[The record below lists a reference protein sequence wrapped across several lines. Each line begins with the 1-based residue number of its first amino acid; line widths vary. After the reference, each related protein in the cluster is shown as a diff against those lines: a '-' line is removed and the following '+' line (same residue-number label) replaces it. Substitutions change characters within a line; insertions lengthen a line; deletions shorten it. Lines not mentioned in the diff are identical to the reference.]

1 MRKTNKFSL
10 DVKEIESYYGETKIL
25 DQISFHLKE
34 GDFLG
39 VVGPNGSGKTT
50 LLRTIGRVLKPERGN
65 VCICGED
72 VYTLSQRQV
81 AQWVGAV
88 PQDTVVDFS
97 FTVSEIVMMGRTPH
111 LSRWQ
116 GESKRDLG
124 ICRKTMEVTKTL
136 PLAARPV
143 TELSGGERQRV
154 IIAQALAQ
162 EPQLLLLDEPTA
174 HLDISYQLEILEL
187 IRHLKSQGLAVV
199 AVFQDLNLAATY
211 SDYLLLLSQG
221 KVEALGSPK
230 EVLTEEN
237 IRKVFGVEAAVS
249 TNPFTGALHVSPLVR
264 EKTASHSASPVI
276 HLLCG
281 MGTGAP
287 LMQHLLRAGFSVSAG
302 VLNALDTD
310 ESVAESLGL
319 QYVSEAPF
327 SPIAEEAHLRN
338 LELVKE
344 ADMVVVTEVV
354 FGPGNVKNLEAA
366 REALKCRIP
375 VVMMEKN
382 PVRERDYTEGEA
394 SQLFEELKREG
405 ARVVRDERSLWESIV
420 ERKKKDAR

>member
-1 MRKTNKFSL
+1 MQKLKKFSL
-10 DVKEIESYYGETKIL
+10 DVEEIESYYGETKIL
-25 DQISFHLKE
+25 DQISLHLKE
-34 GDFLG
+34 SEFLG
-39 VVGPNGSGKTT
+39 IVGPNGSGKTT
-50 LLRTIGRVLKPERGN
+50 LLRTIGRVLKPQRGN
-65 VCICGED
+65 VYICGED

-88 PQDTVVDFS
+88 PQDTAVDFS
-97 FTVSEIVMMGRTPH
+97 FAVSEVVMMGRTPH
-111 LSRWQ
+111 LGRWQ
-116 GESKRDLG
+116 GESKRDLE
-124 ICRKTMEVTKTL
+124 ICHKVMDLTNIL
-136 PLAARPV
+136 PLADRSV

-187 IRHLKSQGLAVV
+187 IRRLKSKGLAVV

-221 KVEALGSPK
+221 KVESLGPPK

-264 EKTASHSASPVI
+264 EKAPSHPASPVV

-287 LMQHLLRAGFSVSAG
+287 LMQHLLRAGFSVTAG
-302 VLNALDTD
+302 VINALDTD

-319 QYVSEAPF
+319 QHVSEAPF
-327 SPIAEEAHLRN
+327 SPIAEEAHLKN
-338 LELVKE
+338 LELAKE
-344 ADMVVVTEVV
+344 ADVVVVTEVV
-354 FGPGNVKNLEAA
+354 FGPGNVRNLQAA
-366 REALKCRIP
+366 GEALKCGIP
-375 VVMMEKN
+375 VLLMEKT
-382 PVRERDYTEGEA
+382 PVDKRDYTNGEA
-394 SQLFEELKREG
+394 SRLFEELKGKG
-405 ARVVRDERSLWESIV
+405 AEVIKDERDLWEVIM
-420 ERKKKDAR
+420 ERKKK